1 MENDNNYNLMLDY
14 SDNENSQNIHADL
27 NNNREF
33 NTSHL
38 NKKTIIFM
46 LIASLTFLFLNIFSF
61 YNSYDYLSY
70 HLSNNSNNS
79 HYSECLQNQ
88 TITEMF
94 FMFLATLAA
103 ISAIILSVGF
113 LYNSELFMEKLFESY
128 SYYNY
133 FIFGPFLL
141 CTSIFGFINYNK
153 IGYSCELVPD
163 DSSINLSML
172 ICLLI
177 ILIIGSVITCGY
189 STISMLHYMNDSIKF
204 KNNSNYLLGKAFWK
218 FASSRNRNRNRR
230 NIFH

>member
-1 MENDNNYNLMLDY
+1 MENENNYNLMLDY
-14 SDNENSQNIHADL
+14 PDNQNNRNIHRNL
-27 NNNREF
+27 NPNREINYSNF
-33 NTSHL
+33 NKT
-38 NKKTIIFM
+38 TIIFM
-46 LIASLTFLFLNIFSF
+46 LIASVIFLFLNIFSL
-61 YNSYDYLSY
+61 YNSYDYLSF
-70 HLSNNSNNS
+70 HLSNESDNI

-94 FMFLATLAA
+94 FTSLAALAA
-103 ISAIILSVGF
+103 ISAIILSVGILF
-113 LYNSELFMEKLFESY
+113 NSELFMEKLFESY

-141 CTSIFGFINYNK
+141 GTSIFGFINYNK

-177 ILIIGSVITCGY
+177 ILIIGSGITCGY
-189 STISMLHYMNDSIKF
+189 STINMLRYMNDSIKF
-204 KNNSNYLLGKAFWK
+204 KNNSNYFLGKAFWK
-218 FASSRNRNRNRR
+218 FASSRSRSRNRR